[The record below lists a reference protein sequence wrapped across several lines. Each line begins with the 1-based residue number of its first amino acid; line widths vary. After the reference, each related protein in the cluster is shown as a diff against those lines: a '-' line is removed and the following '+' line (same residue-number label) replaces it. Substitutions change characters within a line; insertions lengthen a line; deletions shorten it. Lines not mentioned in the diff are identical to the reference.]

1 MLQLTKQTKSE
12 ILTELIDTIVIQH
25 DIVSNS
31 YYIGIPSNVILH
43 SGGTIIFKSNSMILD
58 APNGLHF
65 NPPVTFLELFQEKF
79 KPLINLIW
87 RRNGN

>member
-1 MLQLTKQTKSE
+1 MSQLTKQTKTE
-12 ILTELIDTIVIQH
+12 IISELIDTIVIQH

-43 SGGTIIFKSNSMILD
+43 SGGTIIFKSSSMILD
-58 APNGLHF
+58 APSGLHF
-65 NPPVTFLELFQEKF
+65 NPPKTFLESIQEKF

-87 RRNGN
+87 RKNGN